1 MVYYEGKTTKAK
13 NFWTKNQERLL
24 KELYLTLSKKVCPM
38 KTLSVENLG
47 TGPYYQEMLWVTK
60 KMGLHHLMQMEQRY
74 NLKVI

>member
-1 MVYYEGKTTKAK
+1 MVYYGSKTTKAK

-24 KELYLTLSKKVCPM
+24 KEFYLTLSKKVCPM

-47 TGPYYQEMLWVTK
+47 TSPYYQEMLWVTK
-60 KMGLHHLMQMEQRY
+60 KMGLHHLMQLEQRY